1 LIELIVAI
9 TIFALIMVSVISVF
23 IFSSSLSQKIE
34 INRVMQENIKN
45 VVETIAEDV
54 RQNKIV

>member
-1 LIELIVAI
+1 
-9 TIFALIMVSVISVF
+9 MVSVMMIFINSTDISAK
-23 IFSSSLSQKIE
+23 SE

-54 RQNKIV
+54 RKN